1 MVEPHVADH
10 RPLPGTARPRPPRRP
25 PPRPPPHPP
34 PRSHPRPSALLQL
47 YCVYKSVHIFANETC
62 VRQYKDCVSGFSENV
77 SGVDLDGDAL
87 AEAILLECGVN
98 PPPTHEGS
106 FSFTA
111 EYWCTRA
118 YESIWEVPVLVP
130 AMLSAAMRVG
140 TYVKI
145 YLAST
150 RVFGEGLRLPST
162 NMEWSVPAD
171 LRALIGAEAR
181 GAIVR
186 MVKRRAQHRR
196 RNDADDD
203 ADVSKRGGGGPR
215 ARLTVAAALLPAARA
230 AAARTSCRTA
240 PATSAAP
247 PATARPA
254 AAPPSGSCSS
264 RLASSCSYAC
274 SPLTAI
280 RTLRRRWSDVWRRRG
295 RPASLGDMTSG
306 RRFVQMS
313 ADLSTLRWSWSD
325 YILLHEIVRIDER
338 SEDNSIT

>member
-1 MVEPHVADH
+1 M
-10 RPLPGTARPRPPRRP
+10 
-25 PPRPPPHPP
+25 
-34 PRSHPRPSALLQL
+34 
-47 YCVYKSVHIFANETC
+47 YKSVHIFANETC

-98 PPPTHEGS
+98 PPLTHEGS
-106 FSFTA
+106 FSFTP
-111 EYWCTRA
+111 EYWCTRN

-186 MVKRRAQHRR
+186 MVKGAELNIVVC
-196 RNDADDD
+196 NDADDD
-203 ADVSKRGGGGPR
+203 ADVSKRGGGGPLAR
-215 ARLTVAAALLPAARA
+215 ASTVAAALLPAAR
-230 AAARTSCRTA
+230 S
-240 PATSAAP
+240 
-247 PATARPA
+247 
-254 AAPPSGSCSS
+254 SGSKDELPDGS
-264 RLASSCSYAC
+264 RDLGGSAGNGAPRSGAAKRQLLQQIGLICSYAC

>member
-10 RPLPGTARPRPPRRP
+10 RPLPGAARPRPHRRP
-25 PPRPPPHPP
+25 PPRPPPRSP
-34 PRSHPRPSALLQL
+34 PRSHPPPSALLQL

-77 SGVDLDGDAL
+77 NQTGDAL

-106 FSFTA
+106 FSFTP
-111 EYWCTRA
+111 EYWCTRN

-186 MVKRRAQHRR
+186 MVKGAELNIVVC
-196 RNDADDD
+196 NDADDD
-203 ADVSKRGGGGPR
+203 ADVSKRGGGGPLAR
-215 ARLTVAAALLPAARA
+215 ASTVAAALLPAAR
-230 AAARTSCRTA
+230 S
-240 PATSAAP
+240 
-247 PATARPA
+247 
-254 AAPPSGSCSS
+254 SGSKDELPDGS
-264 RLASSCSYAC
+264 RDLGGSAGNGAPRSGAAKRQLLQQIGLICSYAC